1 MSENTPGGPTPP
13 PNEPPAEQP
22 AQPTP
27 PPPPAPEPVP
37 PAPQPPTAPPA
48 PPTPPPG
55 YAAPPP
61 PGYAAPPPGYAAPP
75 PGYAAPP
82 PGYAAPPPAGYPPVG
97 PPSSTDV
104 VMDGVKYGWKKFTEN
119 VGPWIIGTLIW
130 WIGYAVVASILYFVV
145 FAALFSN
152 AQVDQYG
159 NLTSISTG
167 LGTFGSL
174 LFGAVIVLLAVLIEA
189 AFINAALV
197 TASGRKLEVGDFFRF
212 PNFGK
217 VFVTALLVGLIVG
230 VGYLLCVI
238 PGIVAAFF
246 LAFSLFFALDRGLSA
261 TDAIKASIDLVKNNV
276 VVVLLL
282 AIAAAILSF
291 LGSLVCGLGVIVTI
305 PVTVVAGAYV
315 YRRLQNQPVAP

>member
-1 MSENTPGGPTPP
+1 
-13 PNEPPAEQP
+13 
-22 AQPTP
+22 
-27 PPPPAPEPVP
+27 
-37 PAPQPPTAPPA
+37 
-48 PPTPPPG
+48 
-55 YAAPPP
+55 
-61 PGYAAPPPGYAAPP
+61 
-75 PGYAAPP
+75 
-82 PGYAAPPPAGYPPVG
+82 
-97 PPSSTDV
+97 
-104 VMDGVKYGWKKFTEN
+104 
-119 VGPWIIGTLIW
+119 
-130 WIGYAVVASILYFVV
+130 
-145 FAALFSN
+145 
-152 AQVDQYG
+152 
-159 NLTSISTG
+159 
-167 LGTFGSL
+167 
-174 LFGAVIVLLAVLIEA
+174 VIVLLAVLIEA

-246 LAFSLFFALDRGLSA
+246 LAFALFFALDRGLSA

-282 AIAAAILSF
+282 VVAAAILSF

-305 PVTVVAGAYV
+305 PVTVVAAAYV